1 MYAGS
6 AFVNLTSY
14 VYLKPS
20 LSPIWDLWS
29 ENTRQFALFIQ
40 EANLSLYEAELR
52 ESWGGGRRG
61 GKEKLKICVEEGA
74 REKSVFWGIPR
85 EV

>member
-20 LSPIWDLWS
+20 LSPIWGLWS

-40 EANLSLYEAELR
+40 ETNLSLYEAELR
-52 ESWGGGRRG
+52 ESWGGAEGREG
-61 GKEKLKICVEEGA
+61 ETEDMCGGGDQGKECFL
-74 REKSVFWGIPR
+74 RNS
-85 EV
+85 